1 MADPRFGEL
10 VSTLPPELRCMIWLE
25 VAPTIELDQ
34 QSPLESLTRWPTA
47 LQRPILMDL
56 LERQH
61 VVLASPFRQEYLQVL
76 FKSCPLTFRPYVYL
90 SCEIF
95 CHANFAMQPINHG
108 GTFLVRQIH
117 WYHVVISGWMRL
129 AADYGVTTKLAPFGL
144 ELEIH
149 GPYLQTM
156 YSPSPTS
163 RAQTVHYLL
172 EKIIQPSTEIIEP
185 IPEDKMFIQLCYTY
199 QKSPIRGH
207 IAIGLPIFLRRVK
220 YNRRT
225 AVYLLEKKKQEI
237 LEPTNTEHLG
247 GYRQKWVG
255 LRRKE
260 WLHWHKNVSDHH
272 MKILDAFETLSSS
285 SEKHIC

>member
-1 MADPRFGEL
+1 
-10 VSTLPPELRCMIWLE
+10 MIWLE

-76 FKSCPLTFRPYVYL
+76 FKSCPLTFRPYMYP

-108 GTFLVRQIH
+108 ETFLVRQIH

-144 ELEIH
+144 ELEF
-149 GPYLQTM
+149 
-156 YSPSPTS
+156 
-163 RAQTVHYLL
+163 TVHICKPCTRLV
-172 EKIIQPSTEIIEP
+172 QP
-185 IPEDKMFIQLCYTY
+185 
-199 QKSPIRGH
+199 
-207 IAIGLPIFLRRVK
+207 
-220 YNRRT
+220 
-225 AVYLLEKKKQEI
+225 
-237 LEPTNTEHLG
+237 LEPRLFTIFWKRSFNQVP
-247 GYRQKWVG
+247 R
-255 LRRKE
+255 
-260 WLHWHKNVSDHH
+260 
-272 MKILDAFETLSSS
+272 
-285 SEKHIC
+285 